1 MTLLVYNLMLV
12 PTRLNI
18 LYIDG
23 FYAFTGNLKR
33 RIIYKNIQN
42 VQNMNL
48 TVVCSERNYRFSQL
62 CL

>member
-23 FYAFTGNLKR
+23 FYAFTGNLKT

-48 TVVCSERNYRFSQL
+48 TVVCSEQNYRFSQL

>member
-12 PTRLNI
+12 PMRLNI

-23 FYAFTGNLKR
+23 FYAFTGNLKT

>member
-23 FYAFTGNLKR
+23 FYAFTGNSKT

-48 TVVCSERNYRFSQL
+48 TVVCSEQNYRFSQL

>member
-23 FYAFTGNLKR
+23 FYAFKFENAHDIQKYTKR
-33 RIIYKNIQN
+33 SKYESHRSMQ
-42 VQNMNL
+42 
-48 TVVCSERNYRFSQL
+48 
-62 CL
+62 

>member
-1 MTLLVYNLMLV
+1 MLV

-23 FYAFTGNLKR
+23 FYAFTGNSKT

>member
-1 MTLLVYNLMLV
+1 MTLLVYNLILV
-12 PTRLNI
+12 PTRLDI

-23 FYAFTGNLKR
+23 FYAFTGNLKT

>member
-12 PTRLNI
+12 PMRLNI

-23 FYAFTGNLKR
+23 FYAFTGNSKT